1 MTLATLP
8 LLATSPLI
16 RVVCSLIGVLTWQA
30 DLHTEGR
37 CYVAATVLTVVGVG
51 DCLTPPMEQKS
62 SRKLTTLELSPKQR
76 GADGLSEDVIPS
88 AVLLSL
94 VISRKVHPIPTPSMC

>member
-30 DLHTEGR
+30 GLQTDGPGED
-37 CYVAATVLTVVGVG
+37 ALTVVGVG
-51 DCLTPPMEQKS
+51 DCLTPPLEPNS
-62 SRKLTTLELSPKQR
+62 TRKLTTLELSPKQR
-76 GADGLSEDVIPS
+76 GFDGLEMDVIPT

-94 VISRKVHPIPTPSMC
+94 VIPRKVHPIPTPSMC

>member
-8 LLATSPLI
+8 LLANSPLI

-30 DLHTEGR
+30 VLHTEGQGE
-37 CYVAATVLTVVGVG
+37 AVLTVVGVG
-51 DCLTPPMEQKS
+51 DCLTPPLELS
-62 SRKLTTLELSPKQR
+62 SMRKLTTLELSPKQR

>member
-30 DLHTEGR
+30 DMQTERQGE
-37 CYVAATVLTVVGVG
+37 AVLTVVGVG
-51 DCLTPPMEQKS
+51 DCLTPPMERSS

-76 GADGLSEDVIPS
+76 GADGLSTDVIPS

>member
-30 DLHTEGR
+30 DLQTEGQGE
-37 CYVAATVLTVVGVG
+37 AVLTVVGVG
-51 DCLTPPMEQKS
+51 DCLTPPLERSS
-62 SRKLTTLELSPKQR
+62 SRKLTTLELSPKQKNQIILIE
-76 GADGLSEDVIPS
+76 GSHTLTSDHDTHPS
-88 AVLLSL
+88 
-94 VISRKVHPIPTPSMC
+94 R

>member
-1 MTLATLP
+1 MALATLP

-30 DLHTEGR
+30 DLQTEGQGE
-37 CYVAATVLTVVGVG
+37 AVLTVVGVG
-51 DCLTPPMEQKS
+51 DSLTPPKERSS

-76 GADGLSEDVIPS
+76 GADGLPVDVIPS
-88 AVLLSL
+88 AVPLSL

>member
-30 DLHTEGR
+30 VLQGKGE
-37 CYVAATVLTVVGVG
+37 AVLTVVGVG
-51 DCLTPPMEQKS
+51 DCLTPPLERSS

>member
-30 DLHTEGR
+30 GLQTDGR
-37 CYVAATVLTVVGVG
+37 QGEYALTAVGVG
-51 DCLTPPMEQKS
+51 DCLIPPLEPTS
-62 SRKLTTLELSPKQR
+62 LRKLTTLELSPKQR
-76 GADGLSEDVIPS
+76 GFDGLDTDVIPS

-94 VISRKVHPIPTPSMC
+94 VIPRKVHPIPTPSMC

>member
-30 DLHTEGR
+30 DMQTEGQGE
-37 CYVAATVLTVVGVG
+37 AVLTVVGVG
-51 DCLTPPMEQKS
+51 DCLTPPSEPRSM
-62 SRKLTTLELSPKQR
+62 RKLTTLEISPKQR
-76 GADGLSEDVIPS
+76 GFDGLDMDVIPS

-94 VISRKVHPIPTPSMC
+94 VMSRN

>member
-1 MTLATLP
+1 M
-8 LLATSPLI
+8 
-16 RVVCSLIGVLTWQA
+16 IGVLTWQA
-30 DLHTEGR
+30 DLQTEGQGE
-37 CYVAATVLTVVGVG
+37 AVLTVVGVG
-51 DCLTPPMEQKS
+51 DCLTPPLERSS